1 MRTDRSTSGS
11 RRRNPTRWRRWLRP
25 RRLHAVAIGAG
36 LLVAAVM
43 VPFIVAD
50 WRAGRAAA
58 NLTMAVDEWKDGQ
71 RQALALLVI
80 YAQTESPADFA
91 NFEAAIG
98 RSLALRPV
106 RLLLSSRAP
115 DPSALAERLLHAGRE
130 PIEVARFVETL
141 EPMLAL
147 EDLHTV
153 LRLWQHADAQID
165 GVLELAYRMRRE
177 VNGHRRPSVAEALLQ
192 IRTASGDLQTTATE
206 LGKLLVETQDRL
218 RLRMIGRAVVASILA
233 LAPGALL
240 CALRIRDRR
249 RVKPPTQ
256 LLGADADL
264 LGRSAMGVW
273 HRDLEGNTLFANPT
287 LLALLGADSA
297 ANVASR
303 YEWILSRESA
313 ARARSERGRQLD
325 GDTGVYEIE
334 VVDSGMLTR
343 RLLVT
348 GAPVRSPAGDV
359 TGTIEQFFELDQAA
373 GIAVGRDVD
382 GHHVLRQLPVSVWT
396 TDRDLRYTFV
406 TGQPLPGVTPE
417 AGMPVHDSYDSRTR
431 PIAALR
437 AHESALD
444 GESGVFEHE
453 LDGHVYRCLIWPL
466 KDQRGRIEGT
476 IGVGID
482 IAEHKNDTLRLEQ
495 LANRDPLTN
504 LHNRRHFEEELTEA
518 LDRSIT
524 HERGGVLLWC
534 DLDHFKD
541 INDSL
546 GHRTGDLFLKRVA
559 DAFRIEVRRGEI
571 LARLGGDEF
580 GVLLPEASMED
591 AATLARRLLE
601 SVRRETSALKS
612 RGLRTTA
619 SIGLVAFPEHGSTAE
634 DLLTRADI
642 AMYQAKREG
651 RGRIEVFS
659 FDDHLRPF
667 LARVQIADQVRA
679 CLESD
684 RMELHLEPI
693 CNLRDRS
700 VARYEALLRMPDDNG
715 KLIPPD
721 SFLEICEDFG
731 VMRDIDR
738 WVIRKACELLRY
750 FRDQAVTTP
759 IEINLSGA
767 AFGDESILSLI
778 GQEVREGDIN
788 PGSLIFEISEKAAVA
803 DLKRA
808 RAFIEELRRLGCQ
821 FAVDD
826 FGVGFSS
833 FGYLRHLPVRYLKI
847 DGSFIRGLHHDL
859 VNQNLVRAI
868 VEMSRS
874 LGVTPV
880 AEFVEDQR
888 TADWLISESCL
899 YGQGMYTG
907 LARPVNEVLAQRAT
921 AVAAR
926 WRAASKRRGARTQ
939 TPPAPLPAVGGVSGS

>member
-1 MRTDRSTSGS
+1 MKGNHSNRAGS
-11 RRRNPTRWRRWLRP
+11 RAQAWRRLWQRP
-25 RRLHAVAIGAG
+25 RRLHLAVIGAG
-36 LLVAAVM
+36 LLVAAAM
-43 VPFIVAD
+43 MPFIVSD
-50 WRAGRAAA
+50 WRAWNAAR
-58 NLTMAVDEWKDGQ
+58 NLGVTVDDWKDGH
-71 RQALALLVI
+71 RQAVALLVI
-80 YAQTESPADFA
+80 YVQTESLTDFS
-91 NFEAAIG
+91 NFESAIG

-106 RLLLSSRAP
+106 RLLLASRKP
-115 DPSALAERLLHAGRE
+115 DPNDVAQRLLLAGEE
-130 PIEVARFVETL
+130 PMEVARFVESL

-147 EDLHTV
+147 EVLPTI
-153 LRLWQHADAQID
+153 LRLWEHADAQID
-165 GVLELAYRMRRE
+165 GVLELAYHLRHEAAGR
-177 VNGHRRPSVAEALLQ
+177 HHQPSVAEALLQ
-192 IRTASGDLQTTATE
+192 IRTASGDLQNSSSE
-206 LGKLLVETQDRL
+206 LAKLLVATQDRR
-218 RLRMIGRAVVASILA
+218 RLALIGRSVVASILA

-240 CALRIRDRR
+240 FAFTIRDRR
-249 RVKPPTQ
+249 RAKPTVQ
-256 LLGADADL
+256 ASTSDDL
-264 LGRSAMGVW
+264 LSRSALGVW
-273 HRDLEGNTLFANPT
+273 HRDLDGATLFVNGSLLT
-287 LLALLGADSA
+287 LFGADA
-297 ANVASR
+297 AAALGGR
-303 YEWILSRESA
+303 YEWVVRPESLE
-313 ARARSERGRQLD
+313 RARRHRSRTLEGSTEL
-325 GDTGVYEIE
+325 YEIE
-334 VVDSGMLTR
+334 
-343 RLLVT
+343 LLAPGRATHRVLVAS
-348 GAPVRSPAGDV
+348 APVRSATGEITGIVEHYFDVDGDADV
-359 TGTIEQFFELDQAA
+359 TMSR
-373 GIAVGRDVD
+373 VVD
-382 GHHVLRQLPVSVWT
+382 GHHILRQLPVSLWT
-396 TDRDLRYTFV
+396 TDCELRYTFV

-417 AGMPVHDSYDSRTR
+417 SGMPIHDSYDSRTR

-444 GESGVFEHE
+444 GETSAFEHE
-453 LDGHVYRCLIWPL
+453 LDGHVYRCLVWPL
-466 KDQRGRIEGT
+466 KDHRGRIDGT

-482 IAEHKNDTLRLEQ
+482 IAETRNDQLRLEQ

-504 LHNRRHFEEELTEA
+504 LFNRRHFEEELTHA
-518 LDRSIT
+518 LDSCIT
-524 HERGGVLLWC
+524 HQTSGVLLWC
-534 DLDHFKD
+534 DIDHFKD

-559 DAFRIEVRRGEI
+559 DAFRVEVRRGEI

-580 GVLLPEASMED
+580 GVLMPEASMED
-591 AATLARRLLE
+591 AAALARRLLE
-601 SVRRETSALKS
+601 SVRRETAAIKS

-634 DLLTRADI
+634 DILTRADI

-651 RGRIEVFS
+651 RGRFEVFS

-679 CLESD
+679 CLEQD

-693 CNLRDRS
+693 CNLSDRS
-700 VARYEALLRMPDDNG
+700 VARYEALLRMPDEHG
-715 KLIPPD
+715 KLIAPE

-731 VMRDIDR
+731 VMRDVDR

-750 FRDQAVTTP
+750 FRDQAVNTP

-803 DLKRA
+803 DLIRA

-847 DGSFIRGLHHDL
+847 DGSFIRGLHQDL

-888 TADWLISESCL
+888 IANWLLAEGCMF
-899 YGQGMYTG
+899 GQGSLTG
-907 LARPVNEVLAQRAT
+907 LARPVNEVLNLRANE
-921 AVAAR
+921 VAAR
-926 WRAASKRRGARTQ
+926 WRAVSKRRAARNQGPVAAAGA
-939 TPPAPLPAVGGVSGS
+939 GS